1 MTDADQSL
9 MLEILKRLQA
19 DMADVK
25 QRLTGVEIQLS
36 AMGQQL
42 GGLTSAIYGNTSDLN
57 DLRRRVERI
66 ERRLEISDTP
76 H

>member
-57 DLRRRVERI
+57 LSLI
-66 ERRLEISDTP
+66 HI
-76 H
+76 